1 MALLRKGFYKDKAYY
16 VSLPPCRYGVGTISR
31 LLKMT
36 GLFCRILSL
45 LQGSFAK
52 ETYNLKEPT
61 TGGHPI
67 GGRVVPGSQ
76 ALQCIALQ
84 CMAVQ
89 YICLT
94 CVCVC
99 VCVCVFVQ
107 PKIKALCGNTRAVQ
121 RGAETV
127 MTDQYK
133 GRRVNIVGDINTVL
147 SGA

>member
-1 MALLRKGFYKDKAYY
+1 MALFRKGPHKDQACY
-16 VSLPPCRYGVGTISR
+16 VSWPPCRYGVATIGR

-52 ETYNLKEPT
+52 ETYNFKEPT
-61 TGGHPI
+61 NCSHPI
-67 GGRVVPGSQ
+67 GGGVVPGSQ

-84 CMAVQ
+84 

-99 VCVCVFVQ
+99 VFVFVQ

-127 MTDQYK
+127 MTNQYK